1 MNKEAKENW
10 KKEQEWIRQRIRSGE
25 LAMEMIEGKK
35 EYSKEEWVSITWYYL
50 EDLFGGENYWDEL
63 KTELNEQL
71 EKMREK
77 ES

>member
-1 MNKEAKENW
+1 MSPEDLKNKEDKM
-10 KKEQEWIRQRIRSGE
+10 RQRIRSGE

-35 EYSKEEWVSITWYYL
+35 GYTKDDWVEITWYYL
-50 EDLFGGENYWDEL
+50 EDLLGAEKDWDEL
-63 KTELNEQL
+63 KIELKEQL